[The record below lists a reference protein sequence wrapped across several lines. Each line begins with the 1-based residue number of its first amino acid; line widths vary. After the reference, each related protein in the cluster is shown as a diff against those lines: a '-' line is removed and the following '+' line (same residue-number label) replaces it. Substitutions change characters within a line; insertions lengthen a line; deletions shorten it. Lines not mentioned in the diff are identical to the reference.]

1 MEAMVEEMVEE
12 MAEEEEAPVDERK
25 LEDEEVARKGCLAE
39 VWTVVPPL
47 IPARW
52 GKPKFSLNHRQILTR
67 QISVHTGKFL
77 KDF

>member
-1 MEAMVEEMVEE
+1 MWGASILLV
-12 MAEEEEAPVDERK
+12 
-25 LEDEEVARKGCLAE
+25 
-39 VWTVVPPL
+39 
-47 IPARW
+47 W